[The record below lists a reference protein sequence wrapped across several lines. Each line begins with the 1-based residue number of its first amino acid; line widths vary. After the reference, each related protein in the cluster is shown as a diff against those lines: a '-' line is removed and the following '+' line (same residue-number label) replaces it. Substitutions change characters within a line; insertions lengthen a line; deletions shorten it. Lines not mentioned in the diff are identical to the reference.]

1 MYLYIFS
8 LIRLKSNRPLYIF
21 YRSQPK
27 AVLLA
32 IEQYKKL
39 RDLLEDYFD
48 SLKVQE
54 YEKSAKGKIAW
65 DELSDLKKDLGL

>member
-1 MYLYIFS
+1 MK
-8 LIRLKSNRPLYIF
+8 KSKGPLYIF

-48 SLKVQE
+48 SLRIQE
-54 YEKSAKGKIAW
+54 HEKSAKGKVAW
-65 DELSDLKKDLGL
+65 DSLDDLKKELSL